1 MMKFFTRLLGNG
13 QSTIAKRELYL
24 VQTGNVQRAYTN
36 GDAFIEHAGVVYEP
50 HVIKRGSHKSGRD
63 LEKQTM
69 EIEFSLLS
77 VFAQNLSRSELEE
90 ITTVQMFSYEGVEFR
105 QFWSGRLTKVKPHD
119 EGIKLQFETE
129 YTKVG
134 RNAVTRKIQATC
146 PYRLFDQD
154 CRLAKA
160 NYAVKT
166 TIKSV
171 DKLNMELRGLEAY
184 ADNYFLIG
192 MIEDPSGVLI
202 TIDSSKG
209 NQLVLKR
216 RFDSFSNIALSDAE
230 YTALMDDIALKTQAL
245 ADAQAALALKQT
257 AYDQALEALNNA
269 APEDPNYQDLVDAL
283 ALAETEKNAA
293 ADAISI
299 AEAELRS
306 AEEAV
311 PYVTLYPGCLKT
323 PDACKAYS
331 NLPNYGGF
339 PFVPGDN
346 PLVRQ
351 VV

>member
-24 VQTGNVQRAYTN
+24 FQTGNVQRAYTN

-202 TIDSSKG
+202 TIDTSKG

-245 ADAQAALALKQT
+245 ADAQAALMLKQT

-269 APEDPNYQDLVDAL
+269 VPEDPNYQDLVDAL

-293 ADAISI
+293 ADAIPI
-299 AEAELRS
+299 AEAELR
-306 AEEAV
+306 AVEEAV

-323 PDACKAYS
+323 PDACKAYA